1 MAMLSNDTCEKL
13 KGMGLEAFLK
23 GLQEQKVV
31 SAYESMSFEERFS
44 LLIDFVYQEKQGA
57 KLKRLINQAKFRFKD
72 ADGNSIIYE
81 NRQLDRDK
89 ILSLLSCQFLD
100 TFTNV
105 IITGF
110 TGSGK
115 TFLGCA
121 VGKAACRHGKRVL
134 YIRLADLLEKM
145 AIASE
150 VTGGRTRLLNR
161 LNKQHLLI
169 IDEWA
174 SRTVRPDEAHFLFDL
189 VEQRYG
195 NSSILLCTQHPL
207 REWHTLLGGNANADS
222 IMDRLV
228 QNAIQVYTGETN
240 MRQILSPHPLCPE
253 DTL

>member
-1 MAMLSNDTCEKL
+1 MLSNDTCEKL

-23 GLQEQKVV
+23 GLAEQQMV
-31 SAYESMSFEERFS
+31 SAYEGMSFEERFS
-44 LLIDFVYQEKQGA
+44 LLIDFVYQDKQGA
-57 KLKRLINQAKFRFKD
+57 KLKRLIHQARFRFKE

-81 NRQLDRDK
+81 NRSLDRDK
-89 ILSLLSCQFLD
+89 ILRLLSCQFLD

-121 VGKAACRHGKRVL
+121 IGKAVCRHGKRVL
-134 YIRLADLLEKM
+134 HIRLSELLEKAAM
-145 AIASE
+145 ASE
-150 VTGGRTRLLNR
+150 ATGGRTRLLNR
-161 LNKQHLLI
+161 LCKYHLLI

-189 VEQRYG
+189 VERRYG
-195 NSSILLCTQHPL
+195 ESSTLLCTQHPL
-207 REWHTLLGGNANADS
+207 QEWHVLLGGDANADS

-240 MRQILSPHPLCPE
+240 MRQLLSPHLLRPE
-253 DTL
+253 DTP